1 MHFADFVLFV
11 AVNERR
17 DSDQFPTLFGEFAKF
32 ASIDL
37 VELAGRRFA
46 REDRKHFKRRVR
58 GIERP
63 LLREQ
68 QSERGEAYQSENR
81 YAFHVKF

>member
-1 MHFADFVLFV
+1 
-11 AVNERR
+11 
-17 DSDQFPTLFGEFAKF
+17 
-32 ASIDL
+32 
-37 VELAGRRFA
+37 
-46 REDRKHFKRRVR
+46 VR